1 MSDERPMRA
10 TTQGNGVLPFARPGG
25 ATIPDEEQ
33 VATIVLALHPELVCW
48 ARSLTSDEE
57 AEDVVQDALLRYWRR
72 RQRGTAD
79 AHAPDVRAYLYSLV
93 RDIAK
98 GGQRLTSRR
107 GRALL
112 RIGGGVT
119 AHRATHISS
128 PFISGVRRWMWP
140 EQRLERAEFDPRIDK
155 ALEGLTATQREL
167 ITLVYAHGLSQGEA
181 GQVLNLAASSVR
193 AHLARAHARMRATLV
208 SLGYVRGGAPVSLP
222 EAASVAGEG

>member
-1 MSDERPMRA
+1 MRA
-10 TTQGNGVLPFARPGG
+10 NKGDGVLPFARPGG

-48 ARSLTSDEE
+48 ATSLTSETE

-72 RQRGTAD
+72 RQRFATGEHPA
-79 AHAPDVRAYLYSLV
+79 DVRSYLFTLV

-98 GGQRLTSRR
+98 GRQRLTSRR
-107 GRALL
+107 GRTLS

-140 EQRLERAEFDPRIDK
+140 EQRVERTDFDPRLEK
-155 ALEGLTATQREL
+155 ALESLTSTQREL
-167 ITLVYAHGLSQGEA
+167 VTLVYAHGLSQGEA
-181 GQVLNLAASSVR
+181 GKVLNLAASSVR
-193 AHLARAHARMRATLV
+193 AHLARAHARMRDTLR
-208 SLGYVRGGAPVSLP
+208 SLGYVRGGAPVAPSI
-222 EAASVAGEG
+222 AASVAGEG